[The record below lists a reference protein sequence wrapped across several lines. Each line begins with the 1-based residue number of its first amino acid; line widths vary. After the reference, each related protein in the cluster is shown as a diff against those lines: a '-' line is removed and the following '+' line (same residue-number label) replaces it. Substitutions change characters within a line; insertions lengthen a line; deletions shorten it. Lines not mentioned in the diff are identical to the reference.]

1 MSTESGPRRRGVT
14 ATRDAIEQAAVD
26 LALEHGYEDVTVD
39 MISRVAGVS
48 QRTFFN
54 HFKTK
59 DAALLGAEAPSI
71 DERAAREFIVSDGP
85 LLAEATRLVR
95 IEPGDIPADPA
106 RIARRLHAIAGHPV
120 LMARQMERLSA
131 IEGELRQIIELRLRQ
146 QAQRVG
152 ADEAEFAELPEQAE
166 IITHL
171 LAGVM
176 RYIGMSWSRQAE
188 HGAPEATDAADLAD
202 RLERVLRKL
211 S

>member
-39 MISRVAGVS
+39 MICRVAGVS

>member
-1 MSTESGPRRRGVT
+1 MSTEPGPRRRSVT

-39 MISRVAGVS
+39 MICRVAGVS

-71 DERAAREFIVSDGP
+71 DERAAREFIVSNGP

-106 RIARRLHAIAGHPV
+106 RIARRLHAIAGHPL
-120 LMARQMERLSA
+120 LMARQMERLAA

-146 QAQRVG
+146 QAQRDGV
-152 ADEAEFAELPEQAE
+152 DEAELAELPEQAE

-188 HGAPEATDAADLAD
+188 HGTPEPTDAADFAD

>member
-39 MISRVAGVS
+39 MICRVAGVS

-71 DERAAREFIVSDGP
+71 DERAAREFIVSNGP

-120 LMARQMERLSA
+120 LMARQMERLAA

-152 ADEAEFAELPEQAE
+152 ADEAELAELPEQAE

-176 RYIGMSWSRQAE
+176 RYIGMNWSRQAE
-188 HGAPEATDAADLAD
+188 HGTPGPTDAADLAD

>member
-1 MSTESGPRRRGVT
+1 MSTESGPRRRSVT

-39 MISRVAGVS
+39 MICRVAGVS

-106 RIARRLHAIAGHPV
+106 RIARRLHAIAGHPL
-120 LMARQMERLSA
+120 LMARQMERLAA

-152 ADEAEFAELPEQAE
+152 VDEAELAELPEQAE

-171 LAGVM
+171 LASVM
-176 RYIGMSWSRQAE
+176 RYIGTSWSRQAE
-188 HGAPEATDAADLAD
+188 HGTPEPTDAADFAA